1 MSKTEI
7 LGKIA
12 FINHEKKYAMIE
24 YEDSNGKKKTVKGNI
39 DEKLQKEQ
47 KEKKL
52 IKKTHHFVMGDVVSF
67 NVKLTERGDKMM
79 ASNIEFLYNN
89 ALDVLINKAAISNKF
104 NGYLKAIDDKY
115 FVKEMDSYLFFP
127 VAISPWQL
135 LPEEVELNEPVS
147 FSLENMEKKD
157 KIFASLTNNTY
168 IPEFNKAIKLFKNKT
183 PIKAE
188 VYNVTSHGVYLNV
201 IEDKIRAKISLDKKT
216 AFTDQLAGL
225 KTGDQLDVII
235 THMSKSKI
243 VVEPLTTT

>member
-24 YEDSNGKKKTVKGNI
+24 YEQNGKKKTVKANI
-39 DEKLQKEQ
+39 DEKFQKEQ

-67 NVKLTERGDKMM
+67 TVKLNERGDRMT
-79 ASNIEFLYNN
+79 AANLEFLYNN
-89 ALDVLINKAAISNKF
+89 ALEVLLNKAALTNKF
-104 NGYLKAIDDKY
+104 TGYLKEVDGKY

-127 VAISPWQL
+127 VVISPWQL
-135 LPEEVELNEPVS
+135 LPPEDELNEPVT

-157 KIFASLTNNTY
+157 KIYASLSDNTY

-183 PIKAE
+183 AVDAE
-188 VYNVTSHGVYLNV
+188 VYKVSAHAIYLNI
-201 IEDKIRAKISLDKKT
+201 IEDKIRGRIALDKKS
-216 AFTDQLAGL
+216 AFKEQLADI
-225 KTGDQLDVII
+225 KTGDHLNVLI
-235 THMSKSKI
+235 TYMSKSKI
-243 VVEPLTTT
+243 VVEPVATT

>member
-24 YEDSNGKKKTVKGNI
+24 YEQNVKKKPVKGNI
-39 DEKLQKEQ
+39 EEKVQKDQ
-47 KEKKL
+47 KEKRL

-67 NVKLTERGDKMM
+67 NIKLTERGDKMM
-79 ASNIEFLYNN
+79 ATGIEFLYNN
-89 ALDVLINKAAISNKF
+89 ALDVLINKAAVSNKF
-104 NGYLKAIDDKY
+104 TGYLKAVDDKY

-135 LPEEVELNEPVS
+135 LPKEDELNEPVT
-147 FSLENMEKKD
+147 FSLENLDKKD
-157 KIFASLTNNTY
+157 KIFASLSNNTY

-183 PIKAE
+183 PVNAE
-188 VYNVTSHGVYLNV
+188 VYKVSPHAVYLN
-201 IEDKIRAKISLDKKT
+201 IIGDKIKAKLPTGKQQAST
-216 AFTDQLAGL
+216 L
-225 KTGDQLDVII
+225 KLGNVAPGDSVDVII

-243 VVEPLTTT
+243 VVELVGTAS